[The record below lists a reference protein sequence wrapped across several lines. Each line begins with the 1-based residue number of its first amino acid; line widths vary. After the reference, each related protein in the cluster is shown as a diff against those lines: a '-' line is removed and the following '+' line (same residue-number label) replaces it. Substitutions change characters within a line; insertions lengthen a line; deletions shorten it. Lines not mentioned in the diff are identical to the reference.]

1 MTAHRQGVASVNRQ
15 SAACDALHTVVQ
27 GVKSILTALRKK
39 SEREMDFK
47 ALCAAVVLIA
57 VAMQAVAQGPSKAG
71 VVAHL
76 DVHKVVRAA
85 DGRESIVGAETAKPG
100 DVLEYVV
107 TYENVSRE
115 TIRNLNAM
123 LPIPAA
129 TEFIPGSARPATA
142 TASLDARK
150 FEPIPLKRK
159 VLRDGRDVEEVV
171 AYREYRYLSWLAPEI
186 PPGKSLTF
194 VARVK
199 VIE

>member
-1 MTAHRQGVASVNRQ
+1 MN
-15 SAACDALHTVVQ
+15 
-27 GVKSILTALRKK
+27 
-39 SEREMDFK
+39 FK
-47 ALCAAVVLIA
+47 ALGVAVMLIA
-57 VAMQAVAQGPSKAG
+57 AAMQAAAQGPSKGG

-76 DVHKVVRAA
+76 EVRKIVRAA
-85 DGRESIVGAETAKPG
+85 DGRESIVGADTAKPG

-107 TYENVSRE
+107 TYENTTGEAV
-115 TIRNLNAM
+115 RNLNAM

-150 FEPIPLKRK
+150 FEAIPLKRK
-159 VLRDGRDVEEVV
+159 VLRDGHDVEETV

-186 PPGKSLTF
+186 APGKSLTF
-194 VARVK
+194 VARVR